1 MSKSPDENE
10 RATAGVACQFS
21 QSTLLG
27 MMSPRPAVPSIEDL
41 MKESSQAIGTAPA
54 DFSSVGPSSER
65 NFVLDEAVP
74 IAKCIHIRLSKGGGF
89 LPQARRHCAS
99 ESARRKET
107 SLACTVWMREQ
118 SGE

>member
-1 MSKSPDENE
+1 
-10 RATAGVACQFS
+10 
-21 QSTLLG
+21 
-27 MMSPRPAVPSIEDL
+27 
-41 MKESSQAIGTAPA
+41 
-54 DFSSVGPSSER
+54 
-65 NFVLDEAVP
+65 
-74 IAKCIHIRLSKGGGF
+74 